1 MLIIHLGELITP
13 ADLGRNSID
22 KEKKTKDGKPL
33 NVHVLKLGKI
43 FRSKVY
49 ALAASWRNKDDK
61 DMADISW
68 IIEKTPGALKN
79 VESELTYELRQ
90 LVVHHLEERKSPLLD
105 TARQLLKVQAN
116 KATHLVPPPPIHGV
130 PQGQEDPIFQWL
142 FNGVENGKTPWG
154 W

>member
-1 MLIIHLGELITP
+1 MLIIHPGELITP

-43 FRSKVY
+43 FKSKVY

-79 VESELTYELRQ
+79 VETELTYDLRQ
-90 LVVHHLEERKSPLLD
+90 LVVYHLEKRRSPLLR
-105 TARQLLKVQAN
+105 TAKQLLKVQPN
-116 KATHLVPPPPIHGV
+116 QPTHLIPPQPIHGV
-130 PQGQEDPIFQWL
+130 PQGQEDKLMQWIFH
-142 FNGVENGKTPWG
+142 GVESGSTPWG
-154 W
+154 